1 MGLHLDDVAVQL
13 GAGGDPL
20 LEERVA
26 AVVGD
31 ESHAQNVSGSANT
44 AARDSHDRTQ
54 LLDTVAVHALGAV
67 HVGQTHHA
75 AAQEDQV
82 HAKARHFRLVAAA
95 ALVRHQKL

>member
-67 HVGQTHHA
+67 HFRQAHHA
-75 AAQEDQV
+75 AAKKNHVDAQPG
-82 HAKARHFRLVAAA
+82 HLSLITASA
-95 ALVRHQKL
+95 ALVQH